1 VSQER
6 VLYANVT
13 AIGAG
18 GISCDIEGEIYGP
31 GVPSLNPELQ
41 VGDSVP
47 CAFLGPGSSRQPILL
62 RKSPKLFELP
72 KEIAHPGG
80 GVTPAS
86 ISAYLESAATLVAR
100 LRAQGNGRWV
110 SPEADERISQGLTAD
125 CNHLR
130 FSTTVLGLSTETV
143 LLGSI
148 ARTDDA
154 SAYEWTDWHSL
165 TDNVGLVAWSADD
178 GSYTILAVYTP
189 IWESGAGMHS
199 IGGVLNEYIIGG
211 TTTPIATQSI
221 NAFEDRWFPP
231 ISGADAERRQGALYW
246 DQANRIYT
254 IVTSEGIVSLRRDDL
269 TQVKTVWDSTSYRSS
284 ERTGNVAVCGRY
296 LMECGYTSIN
306 LTTYPYHDNAE
317 RATLRIWTRDNT
329 SMVWTPGSD
338 LPLRELVSNGTAI
351 GGKYKLFGCGFWE
364 PRSGSDSYGYDYLLP
379 STRWPFLRRGDGG
392 AWWWW
397 MTAQSIY
404 GEQYFYLFTLDT
416 AETITKVAEYS
427 PLPYV
432 EEMYSGVIAAGNVAA
447 EAAAVASRAP
457 GMPESFEFVADG
469 DYVYSRGYKLI
480 TPATGEIIGGLNQL
494 PSLGAPLL
502 QDGTPGTWDPRIPT
516 SQQCPSGFIDQDD
529 RHYVIFHESVNMA
542 TGVRLYA
549 LQDGGAGAGLV
560 YDYWNDFAEWDI
572 IETGTGTQ
580 IIAQRMGATPTYIQ
594 TYRTWLVITSGLG
607 SELSRTDITIRY
619 NWTDDGSGGDM
630 AIADSYPDLHGVWQW
645 ARSGNVLWIL
655 RQIVWTAYSSP
666 LPGGH
671 TDLALRE
678 PHIEAWDVSSPGAP
692 TLIDRHTLHPS
703 GDLPTRDYVQC
714 INYHK
719 PHMIVGVKAGVPWAT
734 AFSAWC
740 KDPYVS
746 SEVANIAS
754 EFTCSG
760 SLTFV
765 ADYGTVGEKNARN
778 PIMVEALTMLNNAD
792 RAFWLDN
799 GQDVVQWTP

>member
-1 VSQER
+1 MTSV
-6 VLYANVT
+6 
-13 AIGAG
+13 GKG
-18 GISCDIEGEIYGP
+18 GLTVDIEGETYGP
-31 GVPSLNPELQ
+31 GVAALNPDLQ

-47 CAFLGPGSSRQPILL
+47 VAFLHPGSSRHPVLL
-62 RKSPKLFELP
+62 SHRPKLFELP
-72 KEIAHPGG
+72 AIIASGG
-80 GVTPAS
+80 GGGMTATSVIAS
-86 ISAYLESAATLVAR
+86 VVATSIAFAR
-100 LRAQGNGRWV
+100 LRAQSSGRWT

-130 FSTTVLGLSTETV
+130 FSTTVSGLSMETV
-143 LLGSI
+143 LLGNI
-148 ARTDDA
+148 ARTVDA
-154 SAYEWTDWHSL
+154 SAYEWTDWHSY

-189 IWESGAGMHS
+189 IWESGS
-199 IGGVLNEYIIGG
+199 GGHAPSGLLNEYLIGG
-211 TTTPIATQSI
+211 TTTPIATQTI
-221 NAFEDRWFPP
+221 NSTEDRWFPP

-246 DQANRIYT
+246 DQTNRIYT

-269 TQVKTVWDSTSYRSS
+269 VQVKTTWDSTAYRSS

-306 LTTYPYHDNAE
+306 ISTVPYHDNVE

-329 SMVWTPGSD
+329 SLVWTPGSD
-338 LPLRELVSNGTAI
+338 LALRELVDSGTI
-351 GGKYKLFGCGFWE
+351 TGGKYKIWGCGFWE
-364 PRSGSDSYGYDYLLP
+364 PRAGTGYSGYDYLLP
-379 STRWPFLRRGDGG
+379 STRWPFLRRGEGG

-397 MTAQSIY
+397 MCAQTAY
-404 GEQYFYLFTLDT
+404 GDQYFYIYTLGTDESINRIAAYT
-416 AETITKVAEYS
+416 
-427 PLPYV
+427 PLPYT
-432 EEMYSGVIAAGNVAA
+432 EEMYAGVVADA
-447 EAAAVASRAP
+447 NAVLAAAATASMAP
-457 GMPESFEFVADG
+457 GEPDLFEFVD
-469 DYVYSRGYKLI
+469 
-480 TPATGEIIGGLNQL
+480 PATGDLVYRRGHSYVPATTEIMGTFEQL

-502 QDGTPGTWDPRIPT
+502 QDGPPGTWDPAIPT
-516 SQQCPSGFIDQDD
+516 SQQCPSGCIDQDD
-529 RHYVIFHESVNMA
+529 SHYVIFHESINMA
-542 TGVRLYA
+542 TGATTYA
-549 LQDGGAGAGLV
+549 IQDGGAGAGTL
-560 YDYWNDFAEWDI
+560 YDYWVDFGQYDI
-572 IETGTGTQ
+572 IERSTGVQ
-580 IIAQRMGATPTYIQ
+580 IIAQRLGGTPTYIQ
-594 TYRTWLVITSGLG
+594 SYRTWLVITSSDG

-619 NWTDDGSGGDM
+619 SWTDDGSGGDM
-630 AIADSYPDLHGVWQW
+630 AIADNYPDLHGVWQW

-655 RQIVWTAYSSP
+655 RQVVWTAYSSP

-678 PHIEAWDVSSPGAP
+678 PHIEAWDVSNPGAP

-719 PHMIVGVKAGVPWAT
+719 PHMIVGVQAGVPWAT

-760 SLTFV
+760 GLTFV